1 MQIRPYEARDAEVVA
16 RIFLSSVRGVG
27 PAHYS
32 PEQVTAWASLV
43 PSAAAVH
50 ARASD
55 GRLML
60 VAVDEADSPLAFIDL
75 EADGL
80 YEAVEAAARSGGIA
94 RLYSEASEAALRFF
108 RKRGFVMLHR
118 RDLKIG
124 GVAIHNFVVEKPLN
138 QQCPARSGSACLAS
152 PCAYGAPPFGD
163 PYG

>member
-1 MQIRPYEARDAEVVA
+1 MRIRPYEARDAEVVA

-32 PEQVTAWASLV
+32 AEQVTAWASLA

-55 GRLML
+55 GRMML

-75 EADGL
+75 EADGHIDLLYCAPEFAGSGLADGL

-124 GVAIHNFVVEKPLN
+124 DVAIHNYAVEKPLK
-138 QQCPARSGSACLAS
+138 
-152 PCAYGAPPFGD
+152 
-163 PYG
+163 